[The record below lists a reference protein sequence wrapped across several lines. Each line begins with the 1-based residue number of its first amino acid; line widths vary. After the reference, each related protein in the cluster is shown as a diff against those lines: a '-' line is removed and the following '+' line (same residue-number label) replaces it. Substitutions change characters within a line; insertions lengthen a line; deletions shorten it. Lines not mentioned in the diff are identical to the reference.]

1 MPRYIVERSV
11 PKMSQEEWQAVG
23 KQAVKVADEMP
34 DVTWIKSSI
43 SESEGKT
50 YCEFEASNPEVLRE
64 HAKRSNL
71 PVDKIV
77 PVEMEVDP
85 SMFR

>member
-11 PKMSQEEWQAVG
+11 PKMSKEERQAVG
-23 KQAVKVADEMP
+23 KQAVQVADEMP

-50 YCEFEASNPEVLRE
+50 YCEF
-64 HAKRSNL
+64 
-71 PVDKIV
+71 
-77 PVEMEVDP
+77 
-85 SMFR
+85 